1 MKVINI
7 ADEKQRNSRVALDT
21 KKRAQF
27 THKVDPQLQT
37 VESVRIV
44 KGSLETD
51 FASLTRTTSP
61 EELSKKLIEGDPEID
76 VELFGKRIDGTV
88 RIYLNSDNQPAGA
101 VHLKERVFSA
111 AGEMTEERT
120 LRDVEANINNE
131 APLKWTGR
139 LMAKSDCVKKFAFT
153 NAYQIKHVDGLTF
166 DFLYNMAKELE
177 DKQSLLFLGAGKK
190 SNEPLILSRNG
201 KQYRAFLEG
210 RTRGNAYQLI
220 MHLTNLELKPV
231 RKSDLSTS
239 EQTTENN

>member
-7 ADEKQRNSRVALDT
+7 ADDKQRNSRVALDT
-21 KKRAQF
+21 KQRAQF
-27 THKVDPQLQT
+27 TRKVDPQLQP

-51 FASLTRTTSP
+51 FANLTREISP
-61 EELSKKLIEGDPEID
+61 EELSKKLIEGDPELD
-76 VELFGKRIDGTV
+76 LELFGKRIEGTV

-111 AGEMTEERT
+111 SGEMTEERD
-120 LRDVEANINNE
+120 LREVTANINNE
-131 APLKWTGR
+131 APLKWSGR
-139 LMAKSDCVKKFAFT
+139 LMPKLDCVKKFAFT

-177 DKQSLLFLGAGKK
+177 EKQSLLFLGAGKK

-231 RKSDLSTS
+231 PKSEDA
-239 EQTTENN
+239 QENT